1 MSDSSNNNSKPSMR
15 VTKKNA
21 KSAKPAKS
29 VAKSSAKSTA
39 KSTKSTA
46 KSTKKSANTRKLK
59 KGMMVGRT
67 RVGPAL
73 KKVLGIT
80 KLRNKNEIAR
90 NINASRKL
98 FKERMGHSYENSPNS
113 LDPAGLTK
121 AQQKVLEK
129 KILDRAYR
137 RIGRK
142 VGNRNETGKIRGIE
156 MNEGAKKLVKKFVEE
171 KSYSFGSGN
180 ELELVARLGAYNV
193 ARAIGV
199 RAPEIKARMKKEAE
213 EAAKRVKAEKEET
226 AKKTKAE
233 KEVAAKEYKQ
243 RKELIKAD
251 EERLKEAINAAK
263 KEVKRQ
269 LKALLKGN
277 DKEVSVK
284 DVEQLARLVGQGVV
298 ISAEEHHHLKK
309 HVMDERAKE
318 IIGRLM
324 DQADSGSLDHCAA
337 CDIINY
343 VKHI

>member
-15 VTKKNA
+15 VTKKNG
-21 KSAKPAKS
+21 KSLKSAKS
-29 VAKSSAKSTA
+29 VAKSSAKSTKSA
-39 KSTKSTA
+39 KSA
-46 KSTKKSANTRKLK
+46 KSTKKTANTRKLK

-98 FKERMGHSYENSPNS
+98 FKERMGHSLENSPNS
-113 LDPAGLTK
+113 LNTAGLTK

-129 KILDRAYR
+129 KILDRAAR
-137 RIGRK
+137 RFGR
-142 VGNRNETGKIRGIE
+142 RAGIE
-156 MNEGAKKLVKKFVEE
+156 INEKAKKMIKDVIEE
-171 KSYSFGSGN
+171 KSYSLGSAN
-180 ELELVARLGAYNV
+180 ERELVERLGAYNV

-213 EAAKRVKAEKEET
+213 EAAKRVKAEREET

-233 KEVAAKEYKQ
+233 KEGAAKEYKQ

-309 HVMDERAKE
+309 HIMDERAKE